1 MFLKSMLEPTFPI
14 EITQVCGNLRCWDHL
29 QTPSL
34 FHKKGWNGSS
44 KWEFSLKIWK
54 IDFIRH
60 GMYFLLFSFMHF
72 SGDHICCKHKIVK
85 IWKKNINSHK
95 PFALFKTYKNVCY
108 TLHSRYVRVKLKC
121 NWESVSYA
129 QLPWPTIEF

>member
-1 MFLKSMLEPTFPI
+1 MLEPTFPI
-14 EITQVCGNLRCWDHL
+14 EIIQVCGNLRCWDHL

-44 KWEFSLKIWK
+44 KWEFSVKIWK

-60 GMYFLLFSFMHF
+60 DMYFLFFSFMHF

-85 IWKKNINSHK
+85 IWKKKTLTVTSFLLCSKLTKI
-95 PFALFKTYKNVCY
+95 FA
-108 TLHSRYVRVKLKC
+108 TLSILDHVRVKLKC

-129 QLPWPTIEF
+129 QLPWPTFEF